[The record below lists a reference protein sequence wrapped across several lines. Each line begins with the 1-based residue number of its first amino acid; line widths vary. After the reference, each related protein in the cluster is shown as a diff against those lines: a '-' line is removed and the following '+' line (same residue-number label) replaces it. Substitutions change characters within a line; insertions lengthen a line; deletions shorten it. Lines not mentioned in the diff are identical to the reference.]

1 MDFFVNILITSGE
14 HLVNSQFF
22 SGGVLSCRLMQRK
35 IVYLINPVSGTREK
49 KSLEKI
55 IRRATEQ
62 EKLPYE
68 IIHTN
73 AGGDYDFLKEKILN
87 EKITDVVVC
96 GGDGTISAIGGALI
110 DVDVNTG
117 IIPMGSGNG
126 LALCA
131 GIPKDTNK
139 ALEIIFRGTSSYID
153 GFYINNRF
161 SCMLTGIGLDAAVA
175 HEFAKQKKRG
185 LKTYIRLTAWH
196 FFSAKPYLFRISNA
210 KNNIVTDAYFISI
223 ANSNQFGNNFKIA
236 PQAVLSDG
244 LLDIVIVKKM
254 NKLRLLFSVLYQVTG
269 FNKRK
274 KDIIQ
279 FRTKELTIHNHSL
292 APLHVDG
299 DPVETS
305 PVFHIKIVPK
315 AIKLIVP

>member
-1 MDFFVNILITSGE
+1 
-14 HLVNSQFF
+14 
-22 SGGVLSCRLMQRK
+22 MQRK
-35 IVYLINPVSGTREK
+35 IVYLINPISGTREK
-49 KSLEKI
+49 KSLQKI
-55 IRRATEQ
+55 ICKATEE

-73 AGGDYDFLKEKILN
+73 AGGDYEFLKEKISK
-87 EKITDVVVC
+87 EKITDVVIC
-96 GGDGTISAIGGALI
+96 GGDGTISSIGGALI
-110 DVDVNTG
+110 GVDVNTG

-131 GIPKDTNK
+131 GISKNTRK
-139 ALEIIFRGTSSYID
+139 ALEIVFKGTTTYID

-185 LKTYIRLTAWH
+185 LKTYVKLSAKH

-236 PQAVLSDG
+236 PHAVLSDG

-254 NKLRLLFSVLYQVTG
+254 SKLWLLLSVLYQVTG

-279 FRTKELTIHNHSL
+279 FKTKELTIINHSL
-292 APLHVDG
+292 APLHIDG
-299 DPVETS
+299 DPMDTAS
-305 PVFHIKIVPK
+305 IFNIKVVPK

>member
-1 MDFFVNILITSGE
+1 
-14 HLVNSQFF
+14 
-22 SGGVLSCRLMQRK
+22 MQRR

-49 KSLEKI
+49 KSLQKA

-73 AGGDYDFLKEKILN
+73 ADGDYDFLKEKILN
-87 EKITDVVVC
+87 EKITDIVVC

-110 DVDVNTG
+110 GIDVNTG

-131 GIPKDTNK
+131 GIPKNARK
-139 ALEIIFRGTSSYID
+139 ALDIIFRGKTSYID
-153 GFYINNRF
+153 GFYINDRF
-161 SCMLTGIGLDAAVA
+161 SCMLSGIGLDAAVA
-175 HEFAKQKKRG
+175 HEFATQKKRG
-185 LKTYIRLTAWH
+185 LKTYIKLTTRH
-196 FFSAKPYLFRISNA
+196 FFSARPYLFRVSNA
-210 KNNIVTDAYFISI
+210 KNTIVTEAYFISI

-236 PQAVLSDG
+236 PKAVLSDG
-244 LLDIVIVKKM
+244 LLDIVIAKKM
-254 NKLRLLFSVLYQVTG
+254 HKLWLLLSVLYQVTG
-269 FNKRK
+269 FNTRK

-299 DPVETS
+299 DPVETAALFRVNVI
-305 PVFHIKIVPK
+305 PE
-315 AIKLIVP
+315 A

>member
-1 MDFFVNILITSGE
+1 
-14 HLVNSQFF
+14 
-22 SGGVLSCRLMQRK
+22 MQRR
-35 IVYLINPVSGTREK
+35 IIYLINPISGTQQK
-49 KSLEKI
+49 NKLEED
-55 IRRATEQ
+55 IRRITTA
-62 EKLPYE
+62 KKIPFE

-73 AGGDYDFLKEKILN
+73 AGGDYAFLKEKIVN

-96 GGDGTISAIGGALI
+96 GGDGTISSIGGALI
-110 DVDVNTG
+110 GIEVNTG

-131 GIPKDTNK
+131 GIPKNTRK
-139 ALEIIFRGTSSYID
+139 ALDIIFKGSASYID
-153 GFYINNRF
+153 GFYINKRF
-161 SCMLTGIGLDAAVA
+161 SCMLSGIGLDAAVA
-175 HEFAKQKKRG
+175 HEFAQQKKRG
-185 LKTYIRLTAWH
+185 LKTYVRLSARH
-196 FFSAKPYLFRISNA
+196 FFSAKPFRFEISNA
-210 KNNIVTDAYFISI
+210 KNHIETEAFFISV

-236 PQAVLSDG
+236 PRAILSDG

-279 FRTKELTIHNHSL
+279 FQTRELTIHNPSL
-292 APLHVDG
+292 APLHIDG
-299 DPVETS
+299 DPVETTER
-305 PVFHIKIVPK
+305 FDIKVVPE

>member
-1 MDFFVNILITSGE
+1 MRENL
-14 HLVNSQFF
+14 LP
-22 SGGVLSCRLMQRK
+22 CRRMRK
-35 IVYLINPVSGTREK
+35 IVYLINPVAGTREK
-49 KSLEKI
+49 NSLQKV
-55 IRRATEQ
+55 IRRATKQ

-73 AGGDYDFLKEKILN
+73 AGGDYEFLKEKIIK
-87 EKITDVVVC
+87 EKITDVVIC
-96 GGDGTISAIGGALI
+96 GGDGTISAISGALI
-110 DVDVNTG
+110 GIDVNTG
-117 IIPMGSGNG
+117 VIPLGSGNG

-131 GIPKDTNK
+131 GIPKHTRK
-139 ALEIIFRGTSSYID
+139 ALDIIFKGSTSYID

-161 SCMLTGIGLDAAVA
+161 SCMLSGIGLDAAVA
-175 HEFAKQKKRG
+175 HEFATQKKRG
-185 LKTYIRLTAWH
+185 LKTYVKLTARH
-196 FFSAKPYLFRISNA
+196 FFSARPYLFRISNA
-210 KNNIVTDAYFISI
+210 KNNIITEAYFISV

-244 LLDIVIVKKM
+244 LLDIVIAKKM
-254 NKLRLLFSVLYQVTG
+254 HKLWLLLSVLYQVTG

-279 FRTKELTIHNHSL
+279 FKTKELTIFNHSL

-299 DPVETS
+299 DPVDTARE
-305 PVFHIKIVPK
+305 FHIKVVPK